1 MYIGITYLNMCKFRW
16 AGNKNQKETP
26 YTAEGRKIYAQKNS
40 KRPLKT
46 RADDIFSLKLSE
58 IASLNLTETIDNFEY
73 VMNRGYVFNRD
84 KGRCKICGNN
94 LHSGNIKIHRIN
106 QKLNIDKINKVNNLI
121 CTCRTC
127 YSKLNNN
134 IDINNEP
141 IKIKEKIIKYR
152 EKLNKI

>member
-1 MYIGITYLNMCKFRW
+1 
-16 AGNKNQKETP
+16 
-26 YTAEGRKIYAQKNS
+26 
-40 KRPLKT
+40 
-46 RADDIFSLKLSE
+46 
-58 IASLNLTETIDNFEY
+58 
-73 VMNRGYVFNRD
+73 MNRGYVFNRD